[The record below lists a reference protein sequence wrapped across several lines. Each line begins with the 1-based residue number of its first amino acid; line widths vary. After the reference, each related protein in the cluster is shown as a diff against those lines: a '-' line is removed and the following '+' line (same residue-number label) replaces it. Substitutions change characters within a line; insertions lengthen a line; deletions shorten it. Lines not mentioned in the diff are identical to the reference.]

1 MQLQELIEG
10 RDIRLVRGHWNVP
23 VGGIVYD
30 SRKAGP
36 AALFCA
42 LPGANDKSLDGHD
55 FCGDAYEKGCRLF
68 LCRYEPEALAD
79 KDEVTICLTED
90 VRRALAL
97 LSARFFDYPARR
109 VKFVALTGTKG
120 KTTISYMLR
129 SIFEDAGKK
138 VGLIGSNGVMYPRD
152 GQEPFYK
159 KLLNTTPESY
169 VLHGFLKDMADAG
182 VEYVFLEATS
192 QGFMMHRTDG
202 IVFDAA
208 LFTNI
213 SPDHISK
220 TEHEDFDEYFACK
233 RQIFEQTEI
242 CYVNRSME
250 LYGRVV
256 DGVPTEL
263 IRTYG
268 FAGSGSRV
276 GARDD
281 NGGARDDSGGT
292 RDDSGG
298 ARDDSGGARDDN
310 GGVRDDSGGARDDS
324 GGVRDDSGGAR
335 DDSGGEPQ
343 SMLDYS
349 ACNVRLAQHGTHIS
363 VEFDCIAPAWALPLR
378 IDIPGRF
385 NAENALG
392 AVCIADHF
400 GIAKEA
406 IRSGLARTVVAGR
419 MEYVD
424 VPAPYTVLIDFAH
437 NRLSMEGM
445 METAKSYG
453 PKRILCVF
461 GLEGDR
467 AHIRRFDSGEILG
480 READY
485 TILSDAS
492 PRTDDPDQILT
503 DIAAGIER
511 AGGKGRYEI
520 LRSRYESIPKILDMA
535 REGDIVLLVGK
546 GNVLYEEV
554 HGVNTPIDERQ
565 IVRDYFA
572 QNDGSAEPPRERSK
586 A

>member
-1 MQLQELIEG
+1 
-10 RDIRLVRGHWNVP
+10 
-23 VGGIVYD
+23 
-30 SRKAGP
+30 
-36 AALFCA
+36 
-42 LPGANDKSLDGHD
+42 
-55 FCGDAYEKGCRLF
+55 
-68 LCRYEPEALAD
+68 
-79 KDEVTICLTED
+79 
-90 VRRALAL
+90 
-97 LSARFFDYPARR
+97 
-109 VKFVALTGTKG
+109 
-120 KTTISYMLR
+120 MLR

-138 VGLIGSNGVMYPRD
+138 VGLIGSNGVMYPQD
-152 GQEPFYK
+152 GQAPFYK

-169 VLHGFLKDMADAG
+169 VLQGFLRDMANAG

-213 SPDHISK
+213 SPDQISK
-220 TEHEDFDEYFACK
+220 TEHKDIDVYFACK
-233 RQIFEQTEI
+233 KQIFAQTKI

-250 LYGRVV
+250 LFDRVV

-268 FAGSGSRV
+268 FAGE
-276 GARDD
+276 RDD
-281 NGGARDDSGGT
+281 AGQA
-292 RDDSGG
+292 
-298 ARDDSGGARDDN
+298 
-310 GGVRDDSGGARDDS
+310 
-324 GGVRDDSGGAR
+324 
-335 DDSGGEPQ
+335 
-343 SMLDYS
+343 LDYS
-349 ACNVRLAQHGTHIS
+349 ASNVRLAQHGTHMD
-363 VEFDCIAPAWALPLR
+363 VEFDCTAPSWELP
-378 IDIPGRF
+378 ICVSIPGRF

-406 IRSGLARTVVAGR
+406 IQSGLARTVVAGR

-445 METAKSYG
+445 METAKSYS
-453 PKRILCVF
+453 PRRILCVF

-480 READY
+480 RDADY

-492 PRTDDPDQILT
+492 PRTDDPDQILA
-503 DIAAGIER
+503 DIGTGIER
-511 AGGKGRYEI
+511 AGGKDRYEI

-565 IVRDYFA
+565 IVYDYFSQKNEGLA
-572 QNDGSAEPPRERSK
+572 
-586 A
+586 

>member
-1 MQLQELIEG
+1 
-10 RDIRLVRGHWNVP
+10 
-23 VGGIVYD
+23 
-30 SRKAGP
+30 
-36 AALFCA
+36 
-42 LPGANDKSLDGHD
+42 
-55 FCGDAYEKGCRLF
+55 
-68 LCRYEPEALAD
+68 
-79 KDEVTICLTED
+79 
-90 VRRALAL
+90 
-97 LSARFFDYPARR
+97 
-109 VKFVALTGTKG
+109 
-120 KTTISYMLR
+120 MLR

-138 VGLIGSNGVMYPRD
+138 VGLIGSNGVMYPQD
-152 GQEPFYK
+152 GQEAFYK

-169 VLHGFLKDMADAG
+169 VLQGFLRDMADAG

-220 TEHEDFDEYFACK
+220 TEHKDFDEYFACK
-233 RQIFEQTEI
+233 KQIFAQTKI

-250 LYGRVV
+250 LFDRVV
-256 DGVPTEL
+256 DGVPPEL

-281 NGGARDDSGGT
+281 KGGAWDDK
-292 RDDSGG
+292 GG
-298 ARDDSGGARDDN
+298 ARDDSGGA
-310 GGVRDDSGGARDDS
+310 VIA
-324 GGVRDDSGGAR
+324 AA
-335 DDSGGEPQ
+335 EPQ
-343 SMLDYS
+343 STLDYS
-349 ACNVRLAQHGTHIS
+349 ASNVRLAQHGTHMD
-363 VEFDCIAPAWALPLR
+363 VEFDCTAPTWELP
-378 IDIPGRF
+378 ICVSIPGRF

-392 AVCIADHF
+392 AVCIADYF

-480 READY
+480 RDADY

-492 PRTDDPDQILT
+492 PRTDDPDQILA
-503 DIAAGIER
+503 DIGAGIER
-511 AGGKGRYEI
+511 AGGKDRYEI

-565 IVRDYFA
+565 IVYDYFSQKNEGLA
-572 QNDGSAEPPRERSK
+572 
-586 A
+586 

>member
-1 MQLQELIEG
+1 MQLYDLIEG
-10 RDIRLVRGHWNVP
+10 LEIRFVRGSENVP
-23 VGGIVYD
+23 VSEIVYD

-36 AALFCA
+36 ETLFCA

-55 FCGDAYEKGCRLF
+55 FCGDAYERGCRLY
-68 LCRYEPEALAD
+68 LCRYEPEALAG
-79 KDEVTICLTED
+79 KDDVMICLTEN

-97 LSARFFDYPARR
+97 LSARFFGYPARR
-109 VKFVALTGTKG
+109 LTFVALTGTKG

-138 VGLIGSNGVMYPRD
+138 VGLIGSNGVMYPGPEKD
-152 GQEPFYK
+152 FYK

-169 VLHGFLKDMADAG
+169 VLHGFLRDMADAG

-192 QGFMMHRTDG
+192 QGFLMHRTDG

-208 LFTNI
+208 LYTNI

-220 TEHEDFDEYFACK
+220 TEHKDFEEYFACK
-233 RQIFEQTEI
+233 KQIFPQTKI
-242 CYVNRSME
+242 CYVNASSE
-250 LYGRVV
+250 LFDRIVA
-256 DGVPTEL
+256 GVPPER

-268 FAGSGSRV
+268 FAEKRQ
-276 GARDD
+276 RD
-281 NGGARDDSGGT
+281 RSC
-292 RDDSGG
+292 
-298 ARDDSGGARDDN
+298 
-310 GGVRDDSGGARDDS
+310 V
-324 GGVRDDSGGAR
+324 
-335 DDSGGEPQ
+335 P
-343 SMLDYS
+343 DYA
-349 ACNVRLAQHGTHIS
+349 ACDVRLAQHGTHMA
-363 VEFDCIAPAWALPLR
+363 VEFDCKAPDWELPMR
-378 IDIPGRF
+378 VDIPGRF

-400 GIAKEA
+400 GIPKEA
-406 IRSGLARTVVAGR
+406 IQSGLAKTVVAGR

-453 PKRILCVF
+453 SKRILCVF

-480 READY
+480 RDADY

-492 PRTDDPDQILT
+492 PRTDDPDQILA
-503 DIAAGIER
+503 DIATGIER
-511 AGGKGRYEI
+511 AGGKGKYEI

-565 IVRDYFA
+565 IVRDYFVRKNGGPANPERTRLGQGTAEPEQEIAA
-572 QNDGSAEPPRERSK
+572 QNIAESK
-586 A
+586 EKA